1 MGGWVTC
8 FFTQQQR
15 LFKVF
20 HFFIL
25 GAGVGVDGVHAS
37 VAGFGF
43 RFGPKMEIKT
53 PVVDVSCSVM

>member
-1 MGGWVTC
+1 MGGLLG
-8 FFTQQQR
+8 FFAQQQL

-25 GAGVGVDGVHAS
+25 GAGVGVGRVHAS